1 MQALHL
7 LFNSAQHCHINM
19 NLLEKLPSK
28 LTTRWKPFLEDKFK
42 SAILKCNNKLTPR
55 PDKLFWRHIKK
66 IIQNEA
72 CLWNIINI
80 ADTCINLGHWPSYFK
95 TSLSIII
102 LKPNK
107 MLYNSTKVFR
117 PIVLLNMLSKLI
129 KKFINNRL

>member
-1 MQALHL
+1 MSHKHEFARK
-7 LFNSAQHCHINM
+7 I
-19 NLLEKLPSK
+19 PSK
-28 LTTRWKPFLEDKFK
+28 LTTRWKPFSEDEFK
-42 SAILKCNNKLTPR
+42 SAILKCNNELTPR

-95 TSLSIII
+95 TLLSIII

-107 MLYNSTKVFR
+107 VLYNFTKVFR

-129 KKFINNRL
+129 KKFINNRLQFQSILKEFIYLC